1 MRNESTF
8 DRMVRAFAGLA
19 LILIGF
25 FWLGG
30 VWPYLLYGVGGI
42 LLLTS
47 IVGVCPLYR
56 VCPIS
61 TYRKEAKPVSR
72 MTLALFI
79 VILGALLIG
88 GGYASNFFS
97 KKIFLEEYNAMNT
110 YYKQALFY
118 SGNNDR
124 TQAVQNYDQLVAAYG
139 DFQMKYTAYHPY
151 VIKGDAQFNA
161 DLTHI
166 ATIITDAAPLI
177 RTGDLHEAHLTLE
190 GVRPAFQDIFKRN
203 DFSMFAIALVDF
215 HDAMESILDAANAK
229 DAQQIISLYPQVSD
243 RLKAVESESNDAE
256 IQAIRKNLDGVL
268 QLAQAGQ
275 GEELVKKAAD
285 LKSSFV
291 KVYLT
296 RG

>member
-8 DRMVRAFAGLA
+8 DRMVRAFGGLS
-19 LILIGF
+19 LILVGF

-30 VWPYLLYGVGGI
+30 VWPFVLYLLGAI

-61 TYRKEAKPVSR
+61 TYRKAAKPVSR
-72 MTLALFI
+72 MTMALFI
-79 VILGALLIG
+79 LLLGALLIG

-124 TQAVQNYDQLVAAYG
+124 TQAVQNYEQLVVAYG
-139 DFQMKYTAYHPY
+139 DFQAKYTTYHPY
-151 VIKGDAQFNA
+151 IIKGDAQFNA
-161 DLTHI
+161 DLARI
-166 ATIITDAAPLI
+166 SGIITNAAPLI
-177 RTGDLHEAHLTLE
+177 HTGDLHEAHVTLE
-190 GVRPAFQDIFKRN
+190 GVRPAFQEIFKRN

-215 HDAMESILDAANAK
+215 HDAMELILDAATAK
-229 DAQQIISLYPQVSD
+229 DPQKIITLYPQVSD

-275 GEELVKKAAD
+275 SEELAKKAAD